1 MSREKKKV
9 LNQRKNFKHY
19 ILLGS
24 ILIVPLLFFLWAGY
38 ISISSIGASL
48 NTILEL
54 TSEDATKII
63 SILNNTW
70 YVFKIMAYEYILY
83 CILLILN
90 YIFYKKKYK
99 LLLLIFNVI
108 VLIVCIIDFI
118 SNLVQNGTFY
128 NYDLLIFIFN
138 SLIGLYYTFKLNK
151 IED

>member
-1 MSREKKKV
+1 MLKENNKD
-9 LNQRKNFKHY
+9 LNQRKNFKNY

-54 TSEDATKII
+54 TNEEASKII

-70 YVFKIMAYEYILY
+70 HVFKIMAYEYIIY

-99 LLLLIFNVI
+99 LLLLGFNVI

-128 NYDLLIFIFN
+128 NYDLIIFVIS
-138 SLIGLYYTFKLNK
+138 SLIGLYYAFKLNK
-151 IED
+151 IEG

>member
-1 MSREKKKV
+1 MSKEKKKD

-19 ILLGS
+19 ILLGI

-70 YVFKIMAYEYILY
+70 HVFKIMAYEYIIY
-83 CILLILN
+83 CIFLLIL
-90 YIFYKKKYK
+90 YQIWFKMEH
-99 LLLLIFNVI
+99 F
-108 VLIVCIIDFI
+108 IITI
-118 SNLVQNGTFY
+118 
-128 NYDLLIFIFN
+128 
-138 SLIGLYYTFKLNK
+138 
-151 IED
+151 